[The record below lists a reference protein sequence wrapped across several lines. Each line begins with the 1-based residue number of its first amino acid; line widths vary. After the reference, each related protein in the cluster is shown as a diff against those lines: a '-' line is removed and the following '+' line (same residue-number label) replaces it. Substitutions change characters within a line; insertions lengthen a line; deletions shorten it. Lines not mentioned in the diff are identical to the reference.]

1 MQLRKESLKKI
12 QASIRDS
19 NRWPLRYRC
28 SALPIKLTSQ
38 LGAGHWI
45 GSLKTR
51 ERMMMKLWIYE
62 SELRSEELFE
72 GRSSKLYP
80 VQAWILS
87 GFLFATAKGA
97 NITPSNN
104 SSLCSSHIWFSY
116 IYNFIVYSLHTNIIN
131 TRTMH
136 HVAINTSKAEADL
149 QITNSYS
156 QWNLDHCRT

>member
-80 VQAWILS
+80 VQAWIFVRLS
-87 GFLFATAKGA
+87 FRNCKRCEY
-97 NITPSNN
+97 N
-104 SSLCSSHIWFSY
+104 SCSSHIWFSY
-116 IYNFIVYSLHTNIIN
+116 IHNFIVYSLHTNIIN

-136 HVAINTSKAEADL
+136 HVAINTSKAEANL